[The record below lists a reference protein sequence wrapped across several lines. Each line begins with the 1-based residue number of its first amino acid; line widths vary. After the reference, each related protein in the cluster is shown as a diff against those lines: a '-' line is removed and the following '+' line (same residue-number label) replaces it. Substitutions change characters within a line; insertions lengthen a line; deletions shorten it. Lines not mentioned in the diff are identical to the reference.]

1 MPEQLPIWRI
11 ISMSYVVLIR
21 KRCAS
26 SSLESASSSVNRSP
40 SSVSMVP
47 IARSM
52 RCAPAE

>member
-11 ISMSYVVLIR
+11 ISMSYVVR
-21 KRCAS
+21 MRSRCAS
-26 SSLESASSSVNRSP
+26 SNLWSASSSASLSA
-40 SSVSMVP
+40 SSASIVA